1 MGFGGG
7 YGMNFLMAPAGGEG
21 GGGGGGTGAGG
32 AGEGG
37 AGEGGGEG
45 GQGGGGSGGGMFAGQ
60 GGEGGEGTGT
70 EGGALSGAGEG
81 KGEGGAGEDNGK
93 DGAGAGDGIDWDKI
107 TDDEFFG
114 KVQFPEV
121 EGVSIGKDFVKK
133 TYGEFIRKHHVSPET
148 VADFLKLEGGN
159 FRKAYDEAMSKQ
171 AAEMKAIKENFD
183 AQGAE
188 LKKAYTQPQIDTAV
202 NALAQFSDDK
212 DFMQVATTN
221 LSNNK
226 TLVKLLLNW
235 AEHNAVDGT
244 AGAGQGHGSGGLSGF
259 AERWTGKKI

>member
-1 MGFGGG
+1 
-7 YGMNFLMAPAGGEG
+7 
-21 GGGGGGTGAGG
+21 
-32 AGEGG
+32 
-37 AGEGGGEG
+37 
-45 GQGGGGSGGGMFAGQ
+45 MFAGQ
-60 GGEGGEGTGT
+60 GGEGGDGGSGTG
-70 EGGALSGAGEG
+70 GGALSGAGEG
-81 KGEGGAGEDNGK
+81 KGGEGEGGEGV
-93 DGAGAGDGIDWDKI
+93 IDWDKI

-114 KVQFPEV
+114 KVQFPDV
-121 EGVSIGKDFVKK
+121 EGVSIGRDFVKK

-159 FRKAYDEAMSKQ
+159 FRKAYDAAMAKH
-171 AAEMKAIKENFD
+171 AEETKAIKENFE

-188 LKKAYTQPQIDTAV
+188 LKKAYTPHQIDTAV
-202 NALAQFSDDK
+202 NALAKFADDK

-235 AEHNAVDGT
+235 AEHNAVDDT
-244 AGAGQGHGSGGLSGF
+244 AGAGQGQGSGGLAGF

>member
-7 YGMNFLMAPAGGEG
+7 YGRDFLMAPAGDEGGAG
-21 GGGGGGTGAGG
+21 GGGGGAGG
-32 AGEGG
+32 GG
-37 AGEGGGEG
+37 GEGGGEG
-45 GQGGGGSGGGMFAGQ
+45 GQGGGGSGGGDGGMFAGQ
-60 GGEGGEGTGT
+60 GGDGGGAGDATK
-70 EGGALSGAGEG
+70 GGALGGAGEGG
-81 KGEGGAGEDNGK
+81 KGEGGAGE
-93 DGAGAGDGIDWDKI
+93 GAIDWDKI

-114 KVQFPEV
+114 KVQFPDV

-159 FRKAYDEAMSKQ
+159 FRKAYDAAMAKQ
-171 AAEMKAIKENFD
+171 AEETKAIKENFE
-183 AQGAE
+183 AQGAA
-188 LKKAYTQPQIDTAV
+188 LKKAYSQEQIDTAV
-202 NALAQFSDDK
+202 GALATFSEDK

-221 LSNNK
+221 LSNNP

-235 AEHNAVDGT
+235 AEHHKVDDNT
-244 AGAGQGHGSGGLSGF
+244 GAGQGQGSGGLSGF